1 MGKRTVMV
9 VLGTRPEAIKLAPVI
24 LELQRRTS
32 RLTPIVCVTGQHREM
47 LHPVLE
53 WFAVTPDIDLDLMQP
68 NQDLS
73 SFAARALLDLGAAMR
88 SAKPDAVLVQGD
100 TTTALMAAHA
110 AFYQR
115 VPVGHVEA
123 GLRTRDLYNPFPEEM
138 NRRSISV
145 LAKFHFAPTEGA
157 RQALLAEQVNPQ
169 SIFCVGNTVVDALRL
184 TLAREPEIEKGT
196 FARENRRL
204 ILVTAHR
211 RESFGS
217 PFEEICRAI
226 RTIADRNDNI
236 EFVYPVHLN
245 PNVRDPVSRLLGEHP
260 RIRLIEPVRYEQFVQ
275 LMNNCY
281 LILTDSGGVQEEATV
296 LGKPTLI
303 MRTTTERPEAVS
315 SGTALLVGTEQE
327 AIVENTERLLSD
339 GAAYRSM
346 TKAQSSFGDGFT
358 GRRIVEILAEQ
369 L

>member
-1 MGKRTVMV
+1 MV

-24 LELQRRTS
+24 LELQGPTS
-32 RLTPIVCVTGQHREM
+32 SLTPIVCVTGQHREM

-53 WFAVTPDIDLDLMQP
+53 WFAIKPDIDLHLMQA

-73 SFAARALLDLGAAMR
+73 SFAARALTDVGGAIR
-88 SAKPDAVLVQGD
+88 SAKPHAVLVQGD
-100 TTTALMAAHA
+100 TTTALMAANA

-138 NRRSISV
+138 NRRIISV
-145 LAKFHFAPTEGA
+145 LARFHFAPTEGA
-157 RQALLAEQVNPQ
+157 RQALLAEQVDPQ
-169 SIFCVGNTVVDALRL
+169 TVFCVGNTVVDALRL
-184 TLAREPEIEKGT
+184 TLAREPEIERKT
-196 FARENRRL
+196 FASEDRRL

-217 PFEEICRAI
+217 PFEEICGAI
-226 RTIADRNDNI
+226 RTIADRNDDV
-236 EFVYPVHLN
+236 EFIYPVHLN

-260 RIRLIEPVRYEQFVQ
+260 RIRLIEPVRYEQFVH
-275 LMNNCY
+275 LMNSCY
-281 LILTDSGGVQEEATV
+281 LILTDSGGIQEEAAV

-315 SGTALLVGTEQE
+315 SGTALLVGTSQE
-327 AIVENTERLLSD
+327 AIVANTERLLSD
-339 GAAYRSM
+339 GSAYKSM
-346 TKAQSSFGDGFT
+346 AKAQSPFGDGSSA
-358 GRRIVEILAEQ
+358 RRIVEILAEQ